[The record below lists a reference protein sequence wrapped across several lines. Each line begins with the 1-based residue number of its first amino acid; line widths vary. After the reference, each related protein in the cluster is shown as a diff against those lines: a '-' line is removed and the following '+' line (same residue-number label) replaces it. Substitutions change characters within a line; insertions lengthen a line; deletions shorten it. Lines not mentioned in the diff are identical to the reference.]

1 MKNATIFTAAHKL
14 ASTFEGQYSAC
25 FALALRTVRTTA
37 AEGVTV
43 ADVFS
48 YIRDVRVDKN
58 RYDSTEMRT
67 LQYEIKDHL
76 TTQVINFLPTGTL
89 AYKIATTT
97 NYEFITEKQ
106 IWVIAYEL
114 VKCAPFTYIVF
125 DMVTRDRVEAENKAA
140 AKKANADQV
149 LAEIKASRKI
159 AAFTR
164 WIKTSQFKKE
174 FWSGKYTEQSVAA
187 FLAL

>member
-1 MKNATIFTAAHKL
+1 MKNAIIFTAAHKL
-14 ASTFEGQYSAC
+14 AASFEGNYSAC

-48 YIRDVRVDKN
+48 YISSLRVDD
-58 RYDSTEMRT
+58 RRFID
-67 LQYEIKDHL
+67 
-76 TTQVINFLPTGTL
+76 TTNAYMVADMVAREVAAFLPTGTL
-89 AYKIATTT
+89 AHTIFTTAS
-97 NYEFITEKQ
+97 NLSDKQ
-106 IWVIAYEL
+106 LWVISYEL
-114 VKCAPFTYIVF
+114 IKCAPFTYIVF
-125 DMVTRDRVEAENKAA
+125 DAITRDRVEAENKAA

-149 LAEIKASRKI
+149 LSEIKASRKM

-174 FWSGKYTEQSVAA
+174 FWSGKYTEQSVSA
-187 FLAL
+187 FMAL